1 MAMRWHLLSGQCRLA
16 DSAGHTVRMG
26 LGAARGAGRM
36 LIGRTHNHAPAQ
48 IRHAATVTEYP
59 VLTGLCLPGHDGP
72 TAIAPAEGHA
82 VDGNREARR
91 EHCPRIDISDGLDQ
105 ARDLLLQCRKIIGAH
120 TTQGFKIKRI
130 TPPRGMSIGM
140 GGQDV
145 LTQLGACPIVGEQAA
160 DDSGKRHG

>member
-1 MAMRWHLLSGQCRLA
+1 
-16 DSAGHTVRMG
+16 MG
-26 LGAARGAGRM
+26 LRAASRASGLGIRRASNHASTQIGHGAAFAV
-36 LIGRTHNHAPAQ
+36 
-48 IRHAATVTEYP
+48 AATVTEYP

-72 TAIAPAEGHA
+72 TAVAPAEGHA

-130 TPPRGMSIGM
+130 TPPRGMRIGM

-145 LTQLGACPIVGEQAA
+145 LTQLGASALVFEQAA
-160 DDSGKRHG
+160 ENSGERHG